1 MGKQWKQC
9 QTSFFWAP
17 KSLQM
22 VTACMLMGES
32 YYALDSSSNGTEEI
46 RGSFID
52 IGQDLGLILAPFEN
66 CQGIFKLHLDGHCV

>member
-1 MGKQWKQC
+1 
-9 QTSFFWAP
+9 
-17 KSLQM
+17 
-22 VTACMLMGES
+22 MLMGES